1 MSRHL
6 MRRLSQKAFLK
17 DVSNP
22 EQLDELLTL
31 DDLALYLSVRKEKAS
46 MLAHCAIGCYKIGS
60 RVFVSRTIKHAEWTK
75 SME

>member
-6 MRRLSQKAFLK
+6 MRGLSQKAFLK
-17 DVSNP
+17 ASP

-31 DDLALYLSVRKEKAS
+31 DGFGTISERREEKAF
-46 MLAHCAIGCYKIGS
+46 MLAHWAIGCYKIGS